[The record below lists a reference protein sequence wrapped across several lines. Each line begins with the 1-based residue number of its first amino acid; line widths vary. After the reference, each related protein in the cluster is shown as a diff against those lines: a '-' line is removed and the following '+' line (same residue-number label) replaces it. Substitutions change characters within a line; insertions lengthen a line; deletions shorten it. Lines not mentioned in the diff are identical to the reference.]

1 MCGRYV
7 IRKPV
12 TSTNQIVHKN
22 EGVDD
27 SENFNAYPTSLLPI
41 IKADENEI
49 ILTNFIWGLVPS
61 WSKKMSDFKPLN
73 NARLETVT
81 EKITFKNLLN
91 KNRCVIPASGY
102 YEWKKDENNKKTPQ
116 FIYKKDNTNLYFAG
130 LYQKNENIEFT
141 IITREASSELKNIH
155 SRMPVVLEEKDILKY
170 LNTKTDFL
178 TMINNIKPPNL
189 DYHQVSKD
197 VNNPDN
203 NRENLIDQI

>member
-12 TSTNQIVHKN
+12 TSTNKIVYKN

-41 IKADENEI
+41 IKADENQI

-102 YEWKKDENNKKTPQ
+102 YEWKKDENNKNKTM
-116 FIYKKDNTNLYFAG
+116 FA
-130 LYQKNENIEFT
+130 
-141 IITREASSELKNIH
+141 
-155 SRMPVVLEEKDILKY
+155 
-170 LNTKTDFL
+170 
-178 TMINNIKPPNL
+178 
-189 DYHQVSKD
+189 
-197 VNNPDN
+197 
-203 NRENLIDQI
+203 NREIVLFFMVDGKLVLRIYVALV

>member
-12 TSTNQIVHKN
+12 TSTNKIVHKN

-27 SENFNAYPTSLLPI
+27 NENFNAYPTSLLPI
-41 IKADENEI
+41 IKANENEI
-49 ILTNFIWGLVPS
+49 ILTNLIWGLVPS

-102 YEWKKDENNKKTPQ
+102 YEWKKDENNKK
-116 FIYKKDNTNLYFAG
+116 K
-130 LYQKNENIEFT
+130 
-141 IITREASSELKNIH
+141 R
-155 SRMPVVLEEKDILKY
+155 
-170 LNTKTDFL
+170 LNTFTKKIIQIFIL
-178 TMINNIKPPNL
+178 QVYIKKMKISSS
-189 DYHQVSKD
+189 Q
-197 VNNPDN
+197 
-203 NRENLIDQI
+203 